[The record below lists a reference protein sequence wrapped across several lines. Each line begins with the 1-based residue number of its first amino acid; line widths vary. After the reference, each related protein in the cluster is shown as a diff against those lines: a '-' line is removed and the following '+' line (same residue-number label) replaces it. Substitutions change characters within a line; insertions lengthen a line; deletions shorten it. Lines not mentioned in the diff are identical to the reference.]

1 MRPIN
6 IFIGSSEVK
15 TRRKS
20 KKSLLVVARIVEL
33 RKTESKVNSVNI

>member
-20 KKSLLVVARIVEL
+20 KKSLLVIARTVEL
-33 RKTESKVNSVNI
+33 RKRESKVNSENI

>member
-6 IFIGSSEVK
+6 IFIGSFEVK

-20 KKSLLVVARIVEL
+20 QKSLLVIARIVEL
-33 RKTESKVNSVNI
+33 RKRESKVNSENL